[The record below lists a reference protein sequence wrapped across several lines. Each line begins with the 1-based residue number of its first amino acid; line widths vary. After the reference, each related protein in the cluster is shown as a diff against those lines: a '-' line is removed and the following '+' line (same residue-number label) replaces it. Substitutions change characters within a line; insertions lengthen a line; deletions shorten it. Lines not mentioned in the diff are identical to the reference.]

1 MNFSHALISVSILM
15 NREINKRFC
24 VIFTYC
30 VVSKLVPFHIKPA
43 VNLKYFQILAFG
55 LTGNEQHLI
64 TDVGISIMTDLTFK
78 TKLVRP
84 ERS

>member
-1 MNFSHALISVSILM
+1 M

-24 VIFTYC
+24 VIFTYG

-43 VNLKYFQILAFG
+43 VNLILHQILAFG

-64 TDVGISIMTDLTFK
+64 IDVGISIIADLTFK

-84 ERS
+84 EHS